1 MREIIFATGNQG
13 KLHYVR
19 TILAAYQFN
28 VVQTRVAIS
37 EPRSEDVRIIASEKA
52 SAAFR
57 ALGRSCIVLDS
68 GFHIHSLKGFP
79 GTYVNYVLKTIGI
92 RGILQLLG
100 AGKRECEFRN
110 CLAYVGHDFRK
121 PVLFES
127 IVRGSLARV
136 PAGGMK
142 DRFWSD
148 LYRVFIP
155 AGRRKT
161 LAEMTDAEYWTWNDI
176 ANSDSFVHK
185 FAAWLTK

>member
-1 MREIIFATGNQG
+1 MRKIVFATGNHG

-19 TILAAYQFN
+19 AILAGYQFN
-28 VVQTRVAIS
+28 VVQARVTIP
-37 EPRSEDVRIIASEKA
+37 EPRSEDVRIIASGKA
-52 SAAFR
+52 SGAYR
-57 ALGRSCIVLDS
+57 ELGMSCIALDS
-68 GFHIHSLKGFP
+68 GFYIHSLKGFP

-92 RGILQLLG
+92 PGILQLLSG
-100 AGKRECEFRN
+100 RKRECEFRN
-110 CLAYVGHDFRK
+110 CLAYMGDYLRQ

-127 IVRGSLARV
+127 IVRGRLARV
-136 PAGGMK
+136 PAGEMK

-161 LAEMTDAEYWTWNDI
+161 LAEMTDAEYWTWNEI

-185 FAAWLTK
+185 FAAWLTE